1 MSCGRNRK
9 GDSFVSD
16 KRHYTRILKRN
27 IAYLIIFTFFG
38 VDPNFT
44 LNYSGALKTPCPK
57 EAAHN
62 CMHFS
67 LAHHHKP
74 LGPVFISVNSDG

>member
-9 GDSFVSD
+9 GDSFDSD

-44 LNYSGALKTPCPK
+44 LNYPGALKQGVRT
-57 EAAHN
+57 
-62 CMHFS
+62 
-67 LAHHHKP
+67 
-74 LGPVFISVNSDG
+74 NSNENLQK